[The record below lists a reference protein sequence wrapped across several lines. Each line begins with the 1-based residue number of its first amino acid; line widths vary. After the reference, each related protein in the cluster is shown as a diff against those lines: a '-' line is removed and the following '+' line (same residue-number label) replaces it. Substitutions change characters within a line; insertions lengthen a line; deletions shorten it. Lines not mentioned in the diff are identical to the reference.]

1 MNELRFRAMGSD
13 CQVIVVGGPDGLA
26 EAGHRRVGELEQ
38 RWSRF
43 RPDSEISLLNAAAG
57 TAMDV
62 GDDTVALVT
71 RAVEGWRFTGGSY
84 DPTVLGAVL
93 RAGYDRSFEQ
103 LVDDMPRAGSALVV
117 ACTDIEIDG
126 NRITVPRGT
135 GIDPGGIGKGL
146 AADLVAHELVD
157 AGAVGACV
165 NMGGDVAVYG
175 SGPDD
180 DGPNAGGWTVAV
192 EYPFLDDPLV
202 LLGVADS
209 GVATSSTLHH
219 RWTLD
224 GAHRHHLIDPR
235 TGEPADTDLVHVT
248 VVAGSAW
255 AAEVLA
261 KAVLIRGAD
270 HPFDL
275 VDGTGAEALV
285 VTADGRVLTSAGF
298 GRFGDLARLPA
309 AVPVASNPTL

>member
-13 CQVIVVGGPDGLA
+13 CQVIVVGGSDGLA
-26 EAGHRRVGELEQ
+26 EVGRRRIDELEQ

-43 RPDSEISLLNAAAG
+43 RPDSEISMLNASAG
-57 TAMDV
+57 TATV
-62 GDDTVALVT
+62 VSDDTLALVT

-93 RAGYDRSFEQ
+93 RAGYDRSFEA
-103 LVDDMPRAGSALVV
+103 LVDEAPRVGSALVV

-146 AADLVAHELVD
+146 AADLVVHELVD

-165 NMGGDVAVYG
+165 NMGGDVAVQG
-175 SGPDD
+175 TGPD
-180 DGPNAGGWTVAV
+180 GGGWTVAV

-219 RWTLD
+219 RWTVD
-224 GAHRHHLIDPR
+224 GAQRHHLIDPR
-235 TGEPADTDLVHVT
+235 TGEPAATDIVHVS

-261 KAVLIRGAD
+261 KAVLIRGAE

-298 GRFGDLARLPA
+298 GRFGDLARLPVG
-309 AVPVASNPTL
+309 VPVASNPTL